1 MKHKLRWL
9 GLMLIALV
17 WVISSRMEA
26 FALNAKFY
34 SELEFPPLA
43 EVKLPA
49 YERYQLDNGLVVYLV
64 EDHTL
69 PLVTGSAL
77 IRTGSRLESA
87 NQVGLAE
94 LVGMVMRSGGTKQH
108 PVEVLNQLLEQ
119 KAAYVETGIGDS
131 IGTAAF
137 NTLTEDLEPVFAL
150 FSEVLREPAFSEEQL
165 ALAKTQ
171 LRGEIERRN
180 DDPGDIANREF
191 QKLIYGPD
199 SPYSRTVEYDTLEPI
214 NREDLVNFYQTY
226 FRPEQIILGVV
237 GDFEPTLMKQL
248 IAENLETWQVN
259 EPPVNLKPPSAAQ
272 KYEGQIFFV
281 DQPNLSQSNVMLG
294 HLSDRLDNPDYP
306 ALDVLNGV
314 FNGYGGR
321 LFNELRSGQGLAY
334 SVYGYWRANFDYPGL
349 FILGGQTRSTKTVAL
364 IKALSEELERIRTT
378 EVTEKEL
385 AYAKESILNSFVFN
399 FQDPSQTLSRLM
411 RYEYFGYP
419 KDFLFQYQNK
429 IKATT
434 IVDLRRVAQKYIK
447 PEKLV
452 TLVVGNKNQIQP
464 PLSNLSQTVKDLD
477 IEVKGFSNS

>member
-26 FALNAKFY
+26 FALNANFY

-137 NTLTEDLEPVFAL
+137 NSLSEDLEPVFAL